1 MDRLYR
7 QKFRTLCRA
16 VRARNAALL
25 EFQAIESGNTTVA
38 ICAVNR
44 LPSGETEY
52 VPLARM
58 FDRPVDR
65 VILPGPNAPVVRA
78 EWA

>member
-16 VRARNAALL
+16 VRVRNAALL
-25 EFQAIESGNTTVA
+25 EFKAIESGNTTIA
-38 ICAVNR
+38 ICAVNP

-52 VPLARM
+52 VPLSRM
-58 FDRPVDR
+58 FDRPIDP
-65 VILPGPNAPVVRA
+65 VILPGPKTLVVRA
-78 EWA
+78 AWD